1 MKDNEIIAILEG
13 CDDAQRARVMAWA
26 RKRWPAPKK
35 GAKAAPAQAPLPAAQ
50 PIDPEAFRKFVEE
63 MRRTQ
68 PATPPYPTPWPT
80 YIPPPYQ
87 PSPFTQPMSPPDW
100 GPMWVTKVTCGS
112 LTVDPGASWPL
123 GQATPTW
130 TIRNGSPS

>member
-1 MKDNEIIAILEG
+1 MKDHEIIAILEG

-35 GAKAAPAQAPLPAAQ
+35 GVHSAPAQPPRPATK
-50 PIDPEAFRKFVEE
+50 PIDLDPEAVRKFVEE

-68 PATPPYPTPWPT
+68 PAPLPDTMPWPP

-87 PSPFTQPMSPPDW
+87 PSPFTQPTSPPDW
-100 GPMWVTKVTCGS
+100 GPWWVTKVTCGS
-112 LTVDPGASWPL
+112 LPSGFTLLADHGIPY
-123 GQATPTW
+123 
-130 TIRNGSPS
+130 NGSPS

>member
-13 CDDAQRARVMAWA
+13 CDEAQRARVMAWA

-35 GAKAAPAQAPLPAAQ
+35 AKAAPAHPPRPATK
-50 PIDPEAFRKFVEE
+50 PIDLDPETFRKFVEE

-68 PATPPYPTPWPT
+68 PATPQ
-80 YIPPPYQ
+80 YIPLPYQ
-87 PSPFTQPMSPPDW
+87 PSPFTQPTTVPDLSQPW
-100 GPMWVTKVTCGS
+100 WVTKVTCGS

-130 TIRNGSPS
+130 TIRNGDPS

>member
-1 MKDNEIIAILEG
+1 MKDNEIIAILEA
-13 CDDAQRARVMAWA
+13 CEEAQRARVLAWA

-35 GAKAAPAQAPLPAAQ
+35 ATKAAQAPLPAAQ

-68 PATPPYPTPWPT
+68 PATPQ

-87 PSPFTQPMSPPDW
+87 PSPFTQPTSPPDW

-112 LTVDPGASWPL
+112 PGNGFTLLADHGIPY
-123 GQATPTW
+123 
-130 TIRNGSPS
+130 NGSQS